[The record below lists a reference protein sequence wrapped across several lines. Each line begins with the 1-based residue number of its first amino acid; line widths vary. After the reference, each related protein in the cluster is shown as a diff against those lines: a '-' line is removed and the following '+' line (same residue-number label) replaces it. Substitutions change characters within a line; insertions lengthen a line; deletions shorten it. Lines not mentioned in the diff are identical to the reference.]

1 MNITNEHYTLNDI
14 TLTGVRIG
22 DGTPCNVV
30 VRDGRIQAI
39 DEPGTELR
47 TPVWDADGLVML
59 PGLVDLHTHL
69 REPGGEESETINT
82 GTRAAAAG
90 GFTDVFAM
98 ANTSPVTDTVQ
109 RWEAVVEAA
118 RGASTRVHPVGA
130 ITMGLKGREL
140 SPIQALAQ
148 AGATLF
154 SDDGKCVDDA
164 GLVRAA
170 MRLAAGSNSVI
181 AQHAQHAQLAG
192 NGQINDGHA
201 SATTGLQP
209 WPGVA
214 EETVIARD
222 AILAAETGAHLH
234 VCHVSTARSVEVV
247 RWAKSQGWPV
257 TAEVTPHHLL
267 LTDELAALGDT
278 RYKVNPPLRS
288 THDVMALRDAL
299 VDGTIDAVGTDHAP
313 HARRLKDR
321 PWCEAAFG
329 MTGIE
334 TALAVVA
341 QVFEDLGALSWDVV
355 SARMS
360 TAPAAIGRISHLA
373 GRPVRPG
380 EQATFTLV
388 NPSASWTMT
397 NDTYSKSGNTPF
409 LSSVFSK
416 KVVATAIGGRLTHG
430 VELFQN
436 QTKGN

>member
-1 MNITNEHYTLNDI
+1 MDTTSEIVTLNNITLA
-14 TLTGVRIG
+14 GVRIG
-22 DGTPCNVV
+22 DGTPRNVV
-30 VRDGRIQAI
+30 VRDGRIHAI
-39 DEPGTELR
+39 DEPGSAPQ
-47 TPVWDADGLVML
+47 TPVWDASGLVML

-69 REPGGEESETINT
+69 REPGGEESETIST

-90 GFTDVFAM
+90 GFTDIFAM
-98 ANTSPVTDTVQ
+98 ANTSPVTDSVQ
-109 RWEAVVEAA
+109 RWEAVVKAS
-118 RGASTRVHPVGA
+118 RGASARVHPVGA
-130 ITMGLKGREL
+130 ITMGLDGREL
-140 SPIQALAQ
+140 SPIRALAE
-148 AGATLF
+148 AGATIF

-170 MRLAAGSNSVI
+170 MRLAASTNSVI
-181 AQHAQHAQLAG
+181 AQHAQHGQLAG
-192 NGQINDGHA
+192 NGQINEGHA
-201 SATTGLQP
+201 SATTGFQP

-234 VCHVSTARSVEVV
+234 VCHVSTARSVEVI

-278 RYKVNPPLRS
+278 RFKVNPPLRS
-288 THDVMALRDAL
+288 AHDVMALRGAL
-299 VDGTIDAVGTDHAP
+299 VDGTIDAVATDHAP

-329 MTGIE
+329 MTGME

-341 QVFEDLGALSWDVV
+341 QVFESLGALSWDKV
-355 SARMS
+355 SDRMS

-373 GRPVRPG
+373 GRPLRAG

-388 NPSASWTMT
+388 NPSAPWTMT
-397 NDTYSKSGNTPF
+397 GDTYTKSANTPF
-409 LSSVFSK
+409 LNSVFSK
-416 KVVATAIGGRLTHG
+416 KVIATAIDGQLTHG
-430 VELFQN
+430 AELFRN
-436 QTKGN
+436 LTKGN